1 MILKQNVPGQ
11 SLPKH
16 LEVFEFT
23 LGNGGLEFVASQLI
37 AQYGLSIQKVLHGV
51 ALHENTG

>member
-11 SLPKH
+11 ALPEH
-16 LEVFEFT
+16 FEVFEFT
-23 LGNGGLEFVASQLI
+23 LGNGSLEFVAPQLI
-37 AQYGLSIQKVLHGV
+37 GQHDLAILKVLHGV